1 MLEMLQFMA
10 APFAVCLIL
19 VGIHGY
25 LGLHVLRRQ
34 VIFVDLALA
43 QIAGLGAVVAL
54 ARGHEPGTLASFCY
68 SLGATVLGAFVFSLT
83 RSRHHDSKV
92 PQEALIGI
100 TYVIASA
107 AAILVADRAPE
118 GAEHIK
124 ELLAGSILWVTW
136 PVVIKDLVI
145 YSAVGLFHY
154 VFRKKFI
161 LISEDPEEA
170 YRQGINIRLWDFLFY
185 LSFGVIITLSVEIAG
200 VLMVFAYLVAPAII
214 AIGSSDH
221 WGKRIGIAWATGF
234 LASAVGL
241 IASYRVDFPSG
252 PAIVCALGL
261 FLVVFAVWR
270 AVRRRVRSPKTISSS
285 SAVPQP
291 SSEPSA
297 SRR

>member
-10 APFAVCLIL
+10 APFAACLIL
-19 VGIHGY
+19 VGVHGY

-43 QIAGLGAVVAL
+43 QIAALGAVVAL
-54 ARGHEPGTLASFCY
+54 IRGHEPGSPASFAY

-83 RSRHHDSKV
+83 RSRQHDSKV

-136 PVVIKDLVI
+136 PVVIKDLII

-154 VFRKKFI
+154 IFRRKFI
-161 LISEDPEEA
+161 LISEEPERA
-170 YRQGINIRLWDFLFY
+170 YREGLSVRLWDFLFY

-200 VLMVFAYLVAPAII
+200 VLMVFSYLVAPAII
-214 AIGSSDH
+214 ALGSSDR
-221 WGKRIGIAWATGF
+221 WGVRIAIAWVVGF
-234 LASAVGL
+234 LASAAGL
-241 IASYRVDFPSG
+241 IASYQVDFPSG

-261 FLVVFAVWR
+261 CLLFFGGWR
-270 AVRRRVRSPKTISSS
+270 ALRRRAPA
-285 SAVPQP
+285 AVGEPQP
-291 SSEPSA
+291 EGRA
-297 SRR
+297 AQA

>member
-1 MLEMLQFMA
+1 MLEMFQFMA
-10 APFAVCLIL
+10 APFAACLIL

-54 ARGHEPGTLASFCY
+54 IRGHEPGSPASFAY
-68 SLGATVLGAFVFSLT
+68 SLGATVFGAFIFSLT
-83 RSRHHDSKV
+83 RSRNHEGKV

-107 AAILVADRAPE
+107 TAILVADRAPE

-136 PVVIKDLVI
+136 PVVIKDLII
-145 YSAVGLFHY
+145 YSLVGLFHY
-154 VFRKKFI
+154 IFRRKFI
-161 LISEDPEEA
+161 LISEDPDRA
-170 YRQGINIRLWDFLFY
+170 YAEGMNVRLWDFLFY

-200 VLMVFAYLVAPAII
+200 VLMVFSYLVAPAII
-214 AIGSSDH
+214 ALGSSDH

-241 IASYRVDFPSG
+241 IASYKVDFPSG
-252 PAIVCALGL
+252 PAIVCSLGL
-261 FLVVFAVWR
+261 FLLVFAIWRAIRRPAAVFEPEPEPLPEGR
-270 AVRRRVRSPKTISSS
+270 AVRR
-285 SAVPQP
+285 A
-291 SSEPSA
+291 
-297 SRR
+297 